1 MEISSTDFAEA
12 IGSIDVAL
20 TVCDTDMKLLYMNEK
35 AALNFSG
42 KDGPPSLGSSLLAC
56 HKPQSVVT
64 MKAMLASGEPNVYT
78 ILKGGQKKLIW
89 QAPWMKGGT
98 IAGLVEISIQL
109 PVSIPHYDRG

>member
-20 TVCDTDMKLLYMNEK
+20 TVCDTD
-35 AALNFSG
+35 
-42 KDGPPSLGSSLLAC
+42 
-56 HKPQSVVT
+56 KPQSVVT

-109 PVSIPHYDRG
+109 PDSIPHYDRG